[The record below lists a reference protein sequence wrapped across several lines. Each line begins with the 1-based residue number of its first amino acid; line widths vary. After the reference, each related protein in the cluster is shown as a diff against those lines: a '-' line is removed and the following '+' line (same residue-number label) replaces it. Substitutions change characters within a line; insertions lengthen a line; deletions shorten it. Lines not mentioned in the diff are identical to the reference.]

1 MLILLYPTHGKEGP
15 MGINLLEIIYQ
26 LSTGLNLGFLALFP

>member
-1 MLILLYPTHGKEGP
+1 MLILLYPTRGKEGP
-15 MGINLLEIIYQ
+15 LGINLLEIIYQ